1 MKLLKLEVRN
11 FKPFRELV
19 LPPDDVEF
27 PEGLIIIKGPNSTGK
42 SSLFESILWSLWGPD
57 SVSGLSNDELVS
69 FSSTFCRVI
78 LQFEVAGARYKI
90 DRTYNPAD
98 GMAVVLFMQQD
109 KAWKRIADKST
120 SVARKLDEILCLELK
135 QALNTLMVRQ
145 GEVAEIANAKA
156 VVLRN
161 RLVDIY
167 DIDILKGMSKHLDN
181 FESNLGDKV
190 NALSQDYRP
199 PEDIQEQIQQCS
211 ARITEHNG
219 SIQERNEEIE
229 STEKMLKDIPD
240 STSLQKISEITRK
253 LEQDNRD
260 LDRRSEELQSDLSK
274 AGLLDADDALV
285 QARLD
290 SLKKV
295 KERTEIER
303 EEIDTLKQTI
313 DQEIGQ
319 INGTNQDLDEKIATL
334 TESSSDQNDSTCPT
348 CSKPLSPKE
357 RDNLIDEYKSEKK
370 SGSTKLK
377 ELQKQRKEHASS
389 TKNIEE
395 RLREISTSSDA
406 TIKAQETKKQV
417 GSIQS
422 DILQSED
429 ELSKILGAVGVSDIA
444 VLLQKFD
451 VPSVSNLQMKVAKF
465 EGALK
470 EAKRSTGE
478 IEENIRREEL
488 LVSDLEGKK
497 NLMKQMGAEIEELK
511 ILNEHAK
518 YVRRKLVSG
527 FVADYV
533 FQKRLI
539 GIIRSATNQYVRFFT
554 NGQYTSIDLE
564 PTPPTKR
571 SGPGLI
577 LKIWDERD
585 QAWKKTGQLSYGDR
599 TAISLGLRLGIS
611 RTMSSIRPLRDSPV
625 ITPRVRSVL
634 LDEPLGGLDKKRRE
648 SVVTNLVN
656 DTNFEQIFLIT
667 HTDVQGWDD
676 VPSIEVAKDGSSST
690 ATLEM

>member
-11 FKPFRELV
+11 FKPFRELI
-19 LPPDDVEF
+19 LPQDEMEF

-42 SSLFESILWSLWGPD
+42 SSIFESILWSLWGPD
-57 SVSGLSNDELVS
+57 SVSLTNDELVS

-98 GMAVVLFMQQD
+98 GMAVVLFMLQE
-109 KAWKRIADKST
+109 KSWKRIADKSK
-120 SVARKLDEILCLELK
+120 SVARKLDEILSLELK
-135 QALNTLMVRQ
+135 QALNTLLVRQ
-145 GEVAEIANAKA
+145 GEVAAIANATPT
-156 VVLRN
+156 VLRN
-161 RLVDIY
+161 LLVDIY
-167 DIDILKGMSKHLDN
+167 DIEILNRMTTHLDH
-181 FESNLGDKV
+181 FESNLGDKI
-190 NALSQDYRP
+190 NALSVDYRP
-199 PEDIQEQIQQCS
+199 PEVIQEQVQQCS
-211 ARITEHNG
+211 DRISKYNE
-219 SIQERNEEIE
+219 SIKGRNEEIE
-229 STEKMLKDIPD
+229 STAKMLKDIPD
-240 STSLQKISEITRK
+240 AASLQKIDEITRK

-260 LDRRSEELQSDLSK
+260 SDRQSQELQNDLSK
-274 AGLLDADDALV
+274 AGLLAAEDALV
-285 QARLD
+285 QARLN

-295 KERTEIER
+295 KERIETER
-303 EEIDTLKQTI
+303 EEMDTLKQTI

-319 INGTNQDLDEKIATL
+319 IVGTNQDIEEKIATL

-357 RDNLIDEYKSEKK
+357 RDNLIAEYMKENKSR
-370 SGSTKLK
+370 SIKLK
-377 ELQKQRKEHASS
+377 DLQKQRKEHASS
-389 TKNIEE
+389 TKHIEE

-417 GSIQS
+417 DSIKS
-422 DILQSED
+422 EILQSED
-429 ELSKILGAVGVSDIA
+429 ELSKILGDVGVSDID
-444 VLLQKFD
+444 VFLQKFK
-451 VPSVSNLQMKVAKF
+451 VTSVSSLQMKVAKF
-465 EGALK
+465 ESTLK
-470 EAKRSTGE
+470 EARRSTGE

-488 LVSDLEGKK
+488 QVSDLEGKK
-497 NLMKQMGAEIEELK
+497 ILMKQMGAEIEELK

-564 PTPPTKR
+564 PTQATKR
-571 SGPGLI
+571 SGSGLI

-611 RTMSSIRPLRDSPV
+611 RAMSSIRPLRDSPV
-625 ITPRVRSVL
+625 VTPRVRSVL
-634 LDEPLGGLDKKRRE
+634 LDEPLGGLDKMRRE
-648 SVVTNLVN
+648 SVVTNLIN
-656 DTNFEQIFLIT
+656 DKNFEQIFLIT

-676 VPSIEVAKDGSSST
+676 VPSIDVAKEGSSST

>member
-1 MKLLKLEVRN
+1 MKLLKLEIRN
-11 FKPFRELV
+11 FKPFRELI
-19 LPPDDVEF
+19 LPQDELEF

-42 SSLFESILWSLWGPD
+42 SSIFESILWCLWGAD
-57 SVSGLSNDELVS
+57 SVGLTNDELVS

-98 GMAVVLFMQQD
+98 GMAVVLFMKQD
-109 KAWKRIADKST
+109 TAWKRIADKSK
-120 SVARKLDEILCLELK
+120 SVARKLDEILSLELK
-135 QALNTLMVRQ
+135 QALNTLLVRQ
-145 GEVAEIANAKA
+145 GEVATIANATPT
-156 VVLRN
+156 VLRN
-161 RLVDIY
+161 LLADIY
-167 DIDILKGMSKHLDN
+167 DIEILNRMTTHLDH
-181 FESNLGDKV
+181 FESNLGDKI
-190 NALSQDYRP
+190 NALSADYRP
-199 PEDIQEQIQQCS
+199 PDVIQEQVQQS
-211 ARITEHNG
+211 SDRISKYNE
-219 SIQERNEEIE
+219 SIKGRNEEIE

-240 STSLQKISEITRK
+240 AISLQKINDITRK

-260 LDRRSEELQSDLSK
+260 FDRRSQELQNDLSK

-295 KERTEIER
+295 KARIETER
-303 EEIDTLKQTI
+303 EEIDTLKQAV

-319 INGTNQDLDEKIATL
+319 ISGTNQDIEEKIATL
-334 TESSSDQNDSTCPT
+334 TESKSDQNDSTCPT

-357 RDNLIDEYKSEKK
+357 RDNLIAEYIKENKSR
-370 SGSTKLK
+370 SIKLK
-377 ELQKQRKEHASS
+377 ELQKQRKEHARS
-389 TKNIEE
+389 TINIEE

-406 TIKAQETKKQV
+406 TVKAQETKKQV
-417 GSIQS
+417 DSIQS
-422 DILQSED
+422 EILQSED
-429 ELSKILGAVGVSDIA
+429 KLSKILGDAGVSDLA
-444 VLLQKFD
+444 ALLQKFK
-451 VPSVSNLQMKVAKF
+451 VTSVSNLQMRVAKF
-465 EGALK
+465 ESTLK
-470 EAKRSTGE
+470 EARRSTDE
-478 IEENIRREEL
+478 IEENIGREEL

-497 NLMKQMGAEIEELK
+497 ILMKQMGAEIEEMK
-511 ILNEHAK
+511 ILNEHSK

-539 GIIRSATNQYVRFFT
+539 GIIRSATNPYVRFFT

-564 PTPPTKR
+564 PTPATKR
-571 SGPGLI
+571 SGSGLI

-611 RTMSSIRPLRDSPV
+611 RTMSSIRPLRDSPA

-634 LDEPLGGLDKKRRE
+634 LDEPLGGRRE
-648 SVVTNLVN
+648 AVVSNLVN
-656 DTNFEQIFLIT
+656 DRNFEQIFLIT
-667 HTDVQGWDD
+667 HTDVQGWEG
-676 VPSIEVAKDGSSST
+676 VPSIEVAKEGSSST

>member
-11 FKPFRELV
+11 FKPFRELI
-19 LPPDDVEF
+19 LPQDEMEF

-42 SSLFESILWSLWGPD
+42 SSIFESILWSLWGAD
-57 SVSGLSNDELVS
+57 SVSLTNDELVS

-98 GMAVVLFMQQD
+98 GMAVVLFMLQEES
-109 KAWKRIADKST
+109 WKRIADKSK
-120 SVARKLDEILCLELK
+120 SVARKLDEILSLELK
-135 QALNTLMVRQ
+135 QALNTLLVRQ
-145 GEVAEIANAKA
+145 GEVATIANATPT
-156 VVLRN
+156 VLRN
-161 RLVDIY
+161 LLVDIY
-167 DIDILKGMSKHLDN
+167 DIEILNRMTNHLDH
-181 FESNLGDKV
+181 FESNLDAKIT
-190 NALSQDYRP
+190 ALSEDYLP
-199 PEDIQEQIQQCS
+199 PEVIQEQVQQCS
-211 ARITEHNG
+211 DRIFNYSE
-219 SIQERNEEIE
+219 SIKGRNEEIE

-240 STSLQKISEITRK
+240 AASLQKINEISRK
-253 LEQDNRD
+253 LDQDNRD
-260 LDRRSEELQSDLSK
+260 LERRNLELQKDLSK
-274 AGLLDADDALV
+274 AGLLAAADALV

-295 KERTEIER
+295 KERINSER

-319 INGTNQDLDEKIATL
+319 IVGTNQDIEEKIATL

-357 RDNLIDEYKSEKK
+357 RDNLIAEYMKENKSR
-370 SGSTKLK
+370 STKLK
-377 ELQKQRKEHASS
+377 DLQKQRKEHANS
-389 TKNIEE
+389 TKAIEE

-417 GSIQS
+417 DSIQS
-422 DILQSED
+422 EILQSED
-429 ELSKILGAVGVSDIA
+429 ELSKILGAVGVSDID
-444 VLLQKFD
+444 VLLQKFK
-451 VPSVSNLQMKVAKF
+451 VTSVSNLQMRVAKF
-465 EGALK
+465 ESTLK
-470 EAKRSTGE
+470 EARRSTDE
-478 IEENIRREEL
+478 IEENVRREEL

-497 NLMKQMGAEIEELK
+497 ILMKQMGAEIEELK
-511 ILNEHAK
+511 ILNAHAK

-539 GIIRSATNQYVRFFT
+539 GIIRSATNPYVRFFT

-564 PTPPTKR
+564 PTQATKR
-571 SGPGLI
+571 SGSGLI

-634 LDEPLGGLDKKRRE
+634 LDEPLGGLDKMRRE
-648 SVVTNLVN
+648 AVVSNLVN
-656 DTNFEQIFLIT
+656 DKNFEQIFLIT
-667 HTDVQGWDD
+667 HTDVQGWED
-676 VPSIEVAKDGSSST
+676 VPSIEVAKEGPSST
-690 ATLEM
+690 ATLKM

>member
-11 FKPFRELV
+11 FKPFRELI
-19 LPPDDVEF
+19 LPQDEMEF

-42 SSLFESILWSLWGPD
+42 SSIFESILWSLWGPD
-57 SVSGLSNDELVS
+57 SVSLTNDELVS

-98 GMAVVLFMQQD
+98 GMAVVLFMLQE
-109 KAWKRIADKST
+109 KSWKRIADKSK
-120 SVARKLDEILCLELK
+120 SVARKLDEILSLELK
-135 QALNTLMVRQ
+135 QALNTLLVRQ
-145 GEVAEIANAKA
+145 GEVAAIANATPT
-156 VVLRN
+156 VLRN
-161 RLVDIY
+161 LLVDIY
-167 DIDILKGMSKHLDN
+167 DIEILNRMTTHLDH
-181 FESNLGDKV
+181 FESNLGDKI
-190 NALSQDYRP
+190 NALSVDYRP
-199 PEDIQEQIQQCS
+199 PEVIQEQVQQCS
-211 ARITEHNG
+211 DRISKYNE
-219 SIQERNEEIE
+219 SIKGRNEEIE
-229 STEKMLKDIPD
+229 STAKMLKDIPD
-240 STSLQKISEITRK
+240 AASLQKIDEITRK

-260 LDRRSEELQSDLSK
+260 SDRQSQELQNDLSK
-274 AGLLDADDALV
+274 AGLLAAEDALV

-295 KERTEIER
+295 KERIETER
-303 EEIDTLKQTI
+303 EEMDTLKQTI

-319 INGTNQDLDEKIATL
+319 IVGTNQDIEEKIATL

-357 RDNLIDEYKSEKK
+357 RDNLIAEYMKENKSR
-370 SGSTKLK
+370 SIKLK
-377 ELQKQRKEHASS
+377 DLQKQRKEHASS
-389 TKNIEE
+389 TKHIEE

-417 GSIQS
+417 DSIKS
-422 DILQSED
+422 EILQSED
-429 ELSKILGAVGVSDIA
+429 ELSKILGDVGVSDID
-444 VLLQKFD
+444 VFLQKFK
-451 VPSVSNLQMKVAKF
+451 VTSVSSLQMKVAKF
-465 EGALK
+465 ESTLK
-470 EAKRSTGE
+470 EARRSTGE

-488 LVSDLEGKK
+488 QVSDLEGKK
-497 NLMKQMGAEIEELK
+497 ILMKQMGAEIEELK

-564 PTPPTKR
+564 PTQATKR
-571 SGPGLI
+571 SGSGLI

-625 ITPRVRSVL
+625 VTPRVRSVL
-634 LDEPLGGLDKKRRE
+634 LDEPLGGLDKMRRE
-648 SVVTNLVN
+648 SVVTNLIN
-656 DTNFEQIFLIT
+656 DKNFEQIFLIT

-676 VPSIEVAKDGSSST
+676 VPSIDVAKEGSSST

>member
-11 FKPFRELV
+11 FKPFRELI
-19 LPPDDVEF
+19 LPQDEMEF

-42 SSLFESILWSLWGPD
+42 SSIFESILWSLWGAD
-57 SVSGLSNDELVS
+57 SVSLTNDELIS

-98 GMAVVLFMQQD
+98 GMAVVLFMLQEES
-109 KAWKRIADKST
+109 WKRIADKSK
-120 SVARKLDEILCLELK
+120 SVARKLDEILSLELK
-135 QALNTLMVRQ
+135 QALNTLLVRQ
-145 GEVAEIANAKA
+145 GEVATIANATPT
-156 VVLRN
+156 VLRN
-161 RLVDIY
+161 LLVDIY
-167 DIDILKGMSKHLDN
+167 DIEILNRMTNHLDH
-181 FESNLGDKV
+181 FESNLDAKIT
-190 NALSQDYRP
+190 ALSEDYLP
-199 PEDIQEQIQQCS
+199 PEVIQEQVQQCS
-211 ARITEHNG
+211 DRISNYSE
-219 SIQERNEEIE
+219 SIKGRNDEIE

-240 STSLQKISEITRK
+240 AASLQKINEISRK
-253 LEQDNRD
+253 LDQDNRD
-260 LDRRSEELQSDLSK
+260 LERRNQEIQNDLSK
-274 AGLLDADDALV
+274 AGLLAAADALV

-295 KERTEIER
+295 KERIDAER

-319 INGTNQDLDEKIATL
+319 IVGTNQDIEEKIATL

-357 RDNLIDEYKSEKK
+357 RDNLIAEYIKENKSR
-370 SGSTKLK
+370 STKLK
-377 ELQKQRKEHASS
+377 DLQKQRKEHANS
-389 TKNIEE
+389 TKDIEE

-417 GSIQS
+417 DSIQS
-422 DILQSED
+422 EILQSED
-429 ELSKILGAVGVSDIA
+429 ELSKILEAVGVSDID
-444 VLLQKFD
+444 VLLQKFK
-451 VPSVSNLQMKVAKF
+451 VTSVSNLQMRVAKF
-465 EGALK
+465 ESTLK
-470 EAKRSTGE
+470 EARRSTDE

-497 NLMKQMGAEIEELK
+497 ILMKQMGAEIEELK
-511 ILNEHAK
+511 ILNAHAK

-539 GIIRSATNQYVRFFT
+539 GIIRSATNPYVRFFT

-564 PTPPTKR
+564 PTQATKR
-571 SGPGLI
+571 SGSGLI

-634 LDEPLGGLDKKRRE
+634 LDEPLGGLDKMRRE
-648 SVVTNLVN
+648 AVVSNLVN
-656 DTNFEQIFLIT
+656 DKNFEQIFLIT
-667 HTDVQGWDD
+667 HTDVQGWED
-676 VPSIEVAKDGSSST
+676 VPSIEVAKEGSSST
-690 ATLEM
+690 ATLKM

>member
-98 GMAVVLFMQQD
+98 GMAVVLFMLQD

-120 SVARKLDEILCLELK
+120 SVARKLDGILCLELK

-181 FESNLGDKV
+181 FESNLGDKI

-199 PEDIQEQIQQCS
+199 PEDIQEQVTQCLD
-211 ARITEHNG
+211 RITEFNE
-219 SIQERNEEIE
+219 SVKKRNDETT
-229 STEKMLKDIPD
+229 STEKKLEDIPD
-240 STSLQKISEITRK
+240 TASLRKISEITHK
-253 LEQDNRD
+253 LDQDNRD
-260 LDRRSEELQSDLSK
+260 FIRRSQELQDDLSK
-274 AGLLDADDALV
+274 AGLLDADDTLV
-285 QARLD
+285 KARLD
-290 SLKKV
+290 SLEKV
-295 KERTEIER
+295 KERSETER
-303 EEIDTLKQTI
+303 NEIDTLKQTT

-319 INGTNQDLDEKIATL
+319 ITSTNQDLEEKISTL
-334 TESSSDQNDSTCPT
+334 KESSGDQNDSICPT

-357 RDNLIDEYKSEKK
+357 RDNLIVEYMAEIK
-370 SGSTKLK
+370 SGTAKLK
-377 ELQKQRKEHASS
+377 VIQKERNQHVSS
-389 TKNIEE
+389 TKKIEE
-395 RLREISTSSDA
+395 RLREISTSRDA

-417 GSIQS
+417 DSIQS
-422 DILQSED
+422 EISPSE
-429 ELSKILGAVGVSDIA
+429 ENLSKILGDAGVSDLDA
-444 VLLQKFD
+444 LLKKFK
-451 VPSVSNLQMKVAKF
+451 VSSVSDLQTRVAMF
-465 EGALK
+465 ETTLK
-470 EAKRSTGE
+470 EAKKGTQE
-478 IEENIRREEL
+478 IEERIRREEL
-488 LVSDLEGKK
+488 LISDLKGKEI
-497 NLMKQMGAEIEELK
+497 LMKQMGLEIEEMK
-511 ILNEHAK
+511 RLNEHAK

-634 LDEPLGGLDKKRRE
+634 LDEPLGGLDKMRRE
-648 SVVTNLVN
+648 AVVTNLVN
-656 DTNFEQIFLIT
+656 DKNFEQIFLIT